1 MFKAGMA
8 DQTPPTDPSTHST
21 EKQHLETS
29 SKSTLFK
36 VNCFLHHAYICIY
49 RSTLFIIF
57 IILNTPKQHNHIL
70 SRFVLPSTMGNAV
83 VTPCFHQKNSAAS
96 LLSSKLI
103 FWDGSTRCLKG
114 KHIAGEIM
122 FEFPDKVVCHADSF
136 FIGHPI
142 PALALEDELMLGEDY
157 FVLPIQFFTCKIL
170 SVSSLLSL
178 GSSPNKATLKFGECA
193 FEYLKGSNGR
203 VLIKV
208 MPQFITMLI
217 NRGKRSCPTTTSH
230 NNFLCSTP
238 ELKKHYQ
245 MLVKTKDQVW
255 SPKLETI
262 SEYKVRF
269 SPCRFI
275 GLEWKKK
282 EKEEVVPSRQF
293 SQ

>member
-1 MFKAGMA
+1 
-8 DQTPPTDPSTHST
+8 
-21 EKQHLETS
+21 
-29 SKSTLFK
+29 
-36 VNCFLHHAYICIY
+36 
-49 RSTLFIIF
+49 
-57 IILNTPKQHNHIL
+57 
-70 SRFVLPSTMGNAV
+70 MGNAA
-83 VTPCFHQKNSAAS
+83 VTPCFHQKSS
-96 LLSSKLI
+96 SEPLLSSKLI

-114 KHIAGEIM
+114 KHVAGEIM

-142 PALALEDELMLGEDY
+142 PALAVEDELMVGEAY
-157 FVLPIQFFTCKIL
+157 FVLPIQFFTCKTL

-178 GSSPNKATLKFGECA
+178 GSSPNKATIKFGECA

-217 NRGKRSCPTTTSH
+217 NRGKRCNPTTTH
-230 NNFLCSTP
+230 NSFLCSTP

-245 MLVKTKDQVW
+245 MLVKSKDQVW

-262 SEYKVRF
+262 SEHKVRF

-275 GLEWKKK
+275 GLEWKEK
-282 EKEEVVPSRQF
+282 EKTEVVS
-293 SQ
+293 S